1 MISRNLQVVLDCLDG
16 VYRYS
21 HFGLSSLVSGMNKT
35 VSRCNCMKYDAV
47 MAVNNQIWSSG
58 YDAMLLSR

>member
-47 MAVNNQIWSSG
+47 MAVNNQI
-58 YDAMLLSR
+58 